1 MTDKKYPD
9 GYYKKRK
16 TGNSGGKMS
25 HKSNYEKET
34 VQDVLSYPCLAI
46 DERGITKK
54 TAEKFGVR
62 TAISQQDGVTP
73 IAHYFPYYMEGEL
86 VGFKK
91 RDLTIPKVQD
101 FHFTTVGFQSVK
113 CDLFGTHAANKT
125 GGKKVWITEGEYD
138 QLICWQTLKAKYPQS
153 NPNVLSISNGTAGA
167 VLNIGQK
174 QNMKFL
180 KKFQETIL
188 VFDNDKATPDEKAR
202 GIVKGNEATANVY
215 GLLPE
220 VKVVSL
226 PEDKDPC
233 ETYKEQGEEQFYW
246 TLMKPIQYTPEGF
259 VKYDEIREK
268 AIELPTLGKAWPW
281 TSLTKV
287 TLGRRVGEGYY
298 FGAGVKMGKSVVVDT
313 LTEHITTNDTNKFGD
328 KQKVALFKFEEQP
341 DETVKK
347 VAGKFYKKNFSDPEK
362 VIFISPEGKEVD
374 IWGNPIPVET
384 KDTYFTHKELIEA
397 VDSTGDKLV
406 MYNNYGRCNWDELKG
421 AIRHAVL
428 VEHIED
434 IFIDPITRLTAGL
447 SAAEANTEL
456 ERFADE
462 ISKMSQDLGFT
473 YYCFCH
479 LKAPERGPSHE
490 FGGKIMS
497 SQFRGSRAMMQA
509 CHYMFG
515 LEGNKDPEQPE
526 KVRNTRHFLVLDDRK
541 FGRTAKIPLFYDVDT
556 GVLDEPPEGFL
567 EDEESQRLSE
577 WTPIERIEVV
587 NKFESV
593 EVESLGNQSEV
604 EVDLDL
610 DITFDEDEPLPFQ

>member
-1 MTDKKYPD
+1 MRLADPE
-9 GYYKKRK
+9 GYYKNKR
-16 TGNSGGKMS
+16 TGGKKL
-25 HKSNYEKET
+25 KSYSGET
-34 VQDVLSYPCLAI
+34 VEDVLNYPCEAI
-46 DERGITKK
+46 ESRGITKK

-62 TAISQQDGVTP
+62 TTYSSKDGITP
-73 IAHYFPYYMEGEL
+73 TAYYFPYHINGEI

-91 RDLTIPKVQD
+91 RDLTKPKQQSG
-101 FHFTTVGFQSVK
+101 HFDVIGYQGIK
-113 CDLFGTHAANKT
+113 CDLFGTHASNKT
-125 GGKKVWITEGEYD
+125 GGKKIWVAEGEFD
-138 QLICWQTLKAKYPQS
+138 CMIVWQTLKNRYPQA
-153 NPNVLSISNGTAGA
+153 NPSVVSITNGTATA
-167 VLNIGQK
+167 VQNLGQK
-174 QNMKFL
+174 TNLKYL

-188 VFDNDKATPDEKAR
+188 CFDNDSATPDEKAK
-202 GIVKGNEATANVY
+202 GVVKGREATANVY
-215 GLLPE
+215 GLLPDI
-220 VKVVSL
+220 KVVSL

-233 ETYKEQGEEQFYW
+233 EAWEELGEEEFYW
-246 TLMKPIQYTPEGF
+246 TLMKPVQFTPEGF

-268 AIELPTLGKAWPW
+268 AIELPTLGKPWPW
-281 TSLTKV
+281 KSLTKV
-287 TLGRRVGEGYY
+287 TLGRRIGEGYY
-298 FGAGVKMGKSVVVDT
+298 FGAGVKMGKSVIVDT
-313 LTEHITTNDTNKFGD
+313 LTEHITTHDKNKLGD
-328 KQKVALFKFEEQP
+328 AQKVALFKFEEQP

-347 VAGKFYKKNFSDPEK
+347 VAGKFYRKNFSDPEK
-362 VIFISPEGKEVD
+362 IIFINTEGEEVD
-374 IWGNPIPVET
+374 IWGEPLDQSV
-384 KDTYFTHKELIEA
+384 KSSYFTHEELTKA
-397 VDSTGDKLV
+397 VDSVGHKLV

-434 IFIDPITRLTAGL
+434 IFIDPITRLTAGM
-447 SAAEANTEL
+447 SASEANTEL

-497 SQFRGSRAMMQA
+497 SQFRGSRSMMQA

-567 EDEESQRLSE
+567 EDEYCQRLSE
-577 WTPIERIEVV
+577 WSLNGSSSLSGEEIQPESDTLDDEVSENSVTPI
-587 NKFESV
+587 V
-593 EVESLGNQSEV
+593 EDTE
-604 EVDLDL
+604 D
-610 DITFDEDEPLPFQ
+610 DEPF